1 MLGRILL
8 EILLALLAA
17 LAVETF
23 WPVSS
28 GIGEHGGH
36 SVYVQIGTT

>member
-1 MLGRILL
+1 MLRRILI
-8 EILLALLAA
+8 EILLAMLAA
-17 LAVETF
+17 LAVDTF
-23 WPVSS
+23 WPASG